1 MHKWADKV
9 KFARTGGEA
18 NALAIR
24 IARAAIEKDNVAV
37 CGYHGWHDWY
47 LSANLQNS
55 KSLDN
60 LLLKGLNI
68 NGVPKNLKNTVFP
81 FRYNDLDALKN
92 LIKHKNIGIVKM
104 EVMRNEPPI
113 NNFLSEVRNICDENK
128 IVLIFDECTSGFRET
143 YGGLHLKYKVYPD
156 LSIFGKA
163 LGNGYPITAIIG
175 KSKYM
180 NSVKDTFISSTF
192 WTERLG
198 SVAALK
204 TLEIMERKQSWKIIS
219 KKGLELK
226 SEIKKLA
233 RKNEIKIEFSGIS
246 SLFNFNVVSK
256 YNRNYNQIITS
267 EMIKFKILATNSIY
281 CSISHDNSHIKKY
294 LFCLN
299 NVFSLIN
306 KLEKIFNYQKIFV

>member
-1 MHKWADKV
+1 M
-9 KFARTGGEA
+9 
-18 NALAIR
+18 
-24 IARAAIEKDNVAV
+24 
-37 CGYHGWHDWY
+37 
-47 LSANLQNS
+47 
-55 KSLDN
+55 
-60 LLLKGLNI
+60 
-68 NGVPKNLKNTVFP
+68 
-81 FRYNDLDALKN
+81 
-92 LIKHKNIGIVKM
+92 
-104 EVMRNEPPI
+104 
-113 NNFLSEVRNICDENK
+113 
-128 IVLIFDECTSGFRET
+128 
-143 YGGLHLKYKVYPD
+143 HLKYKVYPD

-306 KLEKIFNYQKIFV
+306 KLEKNIQLPEKYLFNKEIFKFDRLN

>member
-1 MHKWADKV
+1 M
-9 KFARTGGEA
+9 
-18 NALAIR
+18 
-24 IARAAIEKDNVAV
+24 
-37 CGYHGWHDWY
+37 
-47 LSANLQNS
+47 
-55 KSLDN
+55 
-60 LLLKGLNI
+60 KGLNI

-204 TLEIMERKQSWKIIS
+204 LLKLWKENNHGKLF
-219 KKGLELK
+219 KK
-226 SEIKKLA
+226 
-233 RKNEIKIEFSGIS
+233 RFRIKI
-246 SLFNFNVVSK
+246 
-256 YNRNYNQIITS
+256 
-267 EMIKFKILATNSIY
+267 
-281 CSISHDNSHIKKY
+281 
-294 LFCLN
+294 
-299 NVFSLIN
+299 
-306 KLEKIFNYQKIFV
+306 